1 MIPYGRQSVSG
12 SDIEAVVEILR
23 SDWLTQGP
31 AVPRFERAVAT
42 RVGVKHAVA
51 VNSATS
57 ALHIACL
64 ALGLGPGDRLWTS
77 PNTFVATAN
86 CALYCGAT
94 VDFVDIDPHT
104 YNISV
109 DALAE
114 KLAYAEKAETL
125 PKIVAPVHFAGHSCD
140 MARIREL
147 ASRYGFKI
155 VEDASH
161 AIGGR
166 YRDMPVGN
174 CAYCDIAVFSFHP
187 VKIITSGEGG
197 MALTNDATLAERMH
211 RLRTHGIT
219 REVDQLQG
227 PREGP
232 WYYEQLDLG
241 FNYRMTD
248 IQAALGLSQL
258 VRIDEFIAAR
268 SEIARIYDEA
278 LRELPLLRPTVQPDT
293 KSAFHLYVVQVDS
306 DRTSISRERLFEQLR
321 VAGIGVNVHYIPV
334 YWQPYYKRL
343 GFSPQLCPEAERY
356 YTRAISLPMY
366 AALTARDRDYVVG
379 VLRDKLT

>member
-1 MIPYGRQSVSG
+1 
-12 SDIEAVVEILR
+12 
-23 SDWLTQGP
+23 
-31 AVPRFERAVAT
+31 
-42 RVGVKHAVA
+42 
-51 VNSATS
+51 
-57 ALHIACL
+57 
-64 ALGLGPGDRLWTS
+64 
-77 PNTFVATAN
+77 
-86 CALYCGAT
+86 
-94 VDFVDIDPHT
+94 
-104 YNISV
+104 
-109 DALAE
+109 
-114 KLAYAEKAETL
+114 LAYAEKAETL